1 MDQEANSP
9 YLIPQHKGPVSTL
22 APAQLEIETSERRQ
36 VREKILEDINT
47 ATQRYLS
54 CDDPTEAAAR
64 RLRVLASEKNGQVDE
79 TVENMLNEILP
90 PAVAVH
96 QTTQHEQFDRHITR
110 EQVMEELNDVTI
122 QYLSCTD
129 PSEARARQ
137 QRVIEGDAIGLEE
150 EVAARILATPVVVP
164 ESLNAPLY
172 SRNSPPVMYPNDQVE
187 EERVQQ
193 ENSDS
198 DVPPRRRNPRT
209 EARNRPS
216 NGSPNILSGVSS
228 RKRNISGMKFSP
240 ARRNSA
246 TQTKSR
252 NQASSTGNSSRRGNP
267 PIQLIPAV
275 TRKKEDFRAA
285 PPQAP

>member
-172 SRNSPPVMYPNDQVE
+172 SRNSPPLRKKGCSKKTQIVMSHHE
-187 EERVQQ
+187 EETQEPRLEIAQAMEVQIFCQ
-193 ENSDS
+193 E
-198 DVPPRRRNPRT
+198 
-209 EARNRPS
+209 
-216 NGSPNILSGVSS
+216 
-228 RKRNISGMKFSP
+228 
-240 ARRNSA
+240 
-246 TQTKSR
+246 
-252 NQASSTGNSSRRGNP
+252 
-267 PIQLIPAV
+267 
-275 TRKKEDFRAA
+275 
-285 PPQAP
+285 